1 MSYDPKNMNF
11 KSVTYQALNPG
22 NNLIVLGAVHGNEV
36 CGTQAI
42 ARVMA
47 EIDQGKII
55 LRQGKITFVPIT
67 NPLAYAK
74 KERSG
79 DRNLNR
85 NLFPTSTPQDFED
98 HIANW
103 LCPLLAQHDVL
114 LDLHSFH
121 TPGLPMVMIGPE
133 NNSGS
138 LEAFKFAEQ
147 ENALA
152 LRLGV
157 NRFVDGWLDTYAKG
171 VARRQ
176 TLQAQADRQH
186 LLNTDVR
193 YGVGTTEYMR
203 EQGGYALTLECG
215 QHEDPQAQDIGYQ
228 AILNTLIFLGFIDG
242 AAPAAVQERQSLRL
256 YEVIDRNAPGDQF
269 IREWKSFDEI
279 KTGTQI
285 GTRADGTKVCA
296 DSDGFIV
303 FPNPK
308 AQPGQ
313 EWFYLA
319 RPTGRLNTYS

>member
-171 VARRQ
+171 
-176 TLQAQADRQH
+176 
-186 LLNTDVR
+186 
-193 YGVGTTEYMR
+193 
-203 EQGGYALTLECG
+203 
-215 QHEDPQAQDIGYQ
+215 
-228 AILNTLIFLGFIDG
+228 
-242 AAPAAVQERQSLRL
+242 
-256 YEVIDRNAPGDQF
+256 
-269 IREWKSFDEI
+269 
-279 KTGTQI
+279 
-285 GTRADGTKVCA
+285 
-296 DSDGFIV
+296 
-303 FPNPK
+303 
-308 AQPGQ
+308 
-313 EWFYLA
+313 
-319 RPTGRLNTYS
+319 